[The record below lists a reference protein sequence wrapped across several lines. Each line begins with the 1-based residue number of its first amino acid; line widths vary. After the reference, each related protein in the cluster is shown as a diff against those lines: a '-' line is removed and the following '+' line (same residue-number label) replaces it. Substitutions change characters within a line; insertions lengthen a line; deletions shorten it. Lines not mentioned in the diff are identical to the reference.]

1 MSRENAT
8 GAQPVLPTRCPSC
21 LADLTTEQSRDP
33 LTLNDVDEDVQDLN
47 GARIRDSDVRQT
59 QLLAWRCRTC
69 TAVVPAYDPTSLIT
83 NLAERLFNQPEPPA
97 PSRNP
102 FTDPAKK
109 YEGDSQQRLSAM
121 TSDEVH
127 ENERYWDWRVATTSN
142 AYSRWWCSKA
152 ASRATRELDRRGL
165 DRDDW

>member
-1 MSRENAT
+1 MSWESAT

-21 LADLTTEQSRDP
+21 LADLTTEQSRDS

-47 GARIRDSDVRQT
+47 GGRIRDSDVRQT

-69 TAVVPAYDPTSLIT
+69 TAFVPAYDPTSLISE
-83 NLAERLFNQPEPPA
+83 LAEGLFNEPESPA
-97 PSRNP
+97 PSHNP

-109 YEGDSQQRLSAM
+109 YAGDSQQRLSAM
-121 TSDEVH
+121 TSDEVY
-127 ENERYWDWRVATTSN
+127 ENERYWDWEVATTSN

-152 ASRATRELDRRGL
+152 HSSATRELDRRGL
-165 DRDDW
+165 DRDGW

>member
-21 LADLTTEQSRDP
+21 RADLTTEQSRDP

-47 GARIRDSDVRQT
+47 GGRIRDSDVRQT

-69 TAVVPAYDPTSLIT
+69 TAVVPAYDPTSPIT
-83 NLAERLFNQPEPPA
+83 NLAERLFNEPEPPA
-97 PSRNP
+97 LSHNP
-102 FTDPAKK
+102 FTDPANK